1 MSDRISDFSE
11 RREVNLLS
19 FISPIDDTSPKGRC
33 HLNALQRRGSL
44 QQCTLVSFKKQVHPG
59 ACVGFLPPP
68 APSQCRFDFCTFS
81 RSQAVKAAVTAVPL
95 CSHFCPTSGSGEIS
109 PGEMCLSEVG
119 STKGATVNLLRSMAP
134 DHLQVRVV
142 GIMVKCRKG
151 QVRCRRRE
159 QERSSIEKGCQ
170 LMSTQN

>member
-1 MSDRISDFSE
+1 MS
-11 RREVNLLS
+11 LLS
-19 FISPIDDTSPKGRC
+19 FTSPIDDTS
-33 HLNALQRRGSL
+33 QSRGDDTSMADSL
-44 QQCTLVSFKKQVHPG
+44 KQCTLISFKRRRLLHSNCPVLRFRI
-59 ACVGFLPPP
+59 AVGPR
-68 APSQCRFDFCTFS
+68 CRFHFCTFS

-109 PGEMCLSEVG
+109 PGEMCLPEVG

-142 GIMVKCRKG
+142 GIRVKCRKG
-151 QVRCRRRE
+151 QVRCRRGE

-170 LMSTQN
+170 LMSTQNSTRSSPR